1 MYVFIFRAQRAS
13 NENKLSMC
21 TQLIRHPMKKR
32 SREKNE
38 DFQVPSSKLG
48 GSKIK
53 RKTKA
58 RIRSESHRPQSF
70 SIWNFYV
77 LIEFFSKQAAMA
89 MGREAGAGT
98 DWETRRRRRRQRQ
111 AHTRATQE
119 GCGMLPHTLSPF
131 TGHCVKG
138 WIFNIISKKS

>member
-1 MYVFIFRAQRAS
+1 
-13 NENKLSMC
+13 
-21 TQLIRHPMKKR
+21 MKKR

-77 LIEFFSKQAAMA
+77 LIEFFF
-89 MGREAGAGT
+89 EAGGDGDGAGGGRG
-98 DWETRRRRRRQRQ
+98 DWLRNAAAAAKAAASTYTCDAR
-111 AHTRATQE
+111 
-119 GCGMLPHTLSPF
+119 GMRDAAAYAVTFYRTLCQGMDF
-131 TGHCVKG
+131 
-138 WIFNIISKKS
+138 